1 MMTKAGEQPTITQA
15 DIDAAKLY
23 LQGIGPWK
31 LEEIGICHDDPLV
44 EAFAK
49 HRTTSLAA
57 QDQQVLALVEAARD
71 AGDVLQSA
79 ASPSNLD
86 PQYSDQIAA
95 LGERIGYGALMH
107 GASAL
112 WRKSL
117 GDLAGSEFAAGPCVS
132 TAASRLAR
140 LDDALMPFRGETLPD
155 APSLA
160 AQDLVDCETCCGNGE
175 VVTDWERYKHPHD
188 GDVGDEAVADCP
200 DCDGNGKIEVPSLA
214 AQDGLVEA
222 LERCAQIVEQWN
234 HRQNEKVD
242 DIKYIVRNAL
252 SAIKGDKS

>member
-1 MMTKAGEQPTITQA
+1 MTDGLDRCPTPWCGPKHEKYTWQGPDDLFCVICDGCQVEGPHCKNEG
-15 DIDAAKLY
+15 DAQDA
-23 LQGIGPWK
+23 WNT
-31 LEEIGICHDDPLV
+31 
-44 EAFAK
+44 
-49 HRTTSLAA
+49 RTT
-57 QDQQVLALVEAARD
+57 
-71 AGDVLQSA
+71 
-79 ASPSNLD
+79 
-86 PQYSDQIAA
+86 
-95 LGERIGYGALMH
+95 
-107 GASAL
+107 
-112 WRKSL
+112 
-117 GDLAGSEFAAGPCVS
+117 
-132 TAASRLAR
+132 
-140 LDDALMPFRGETLPD
+140 
-155 APSLA
+155 SLA

>member
-1 MMTKAGEQPTITQA
+1 MTKAGEQPTITQA

-49 HRTTSLAA
+49 HRTT
-57 QDQQVLALVEAARD
+57 
-71 AGDVLQSA
+71 
-79 ASPSNLD
+79 
-86 PQYSDQIAA
+86 
-95 LGERIGYGALMH
+95 
-107 GASAL
+107 
-112 WRKSL
+112 
-117 GDLAGSEFAAGPCVS
+117 
-132 TAASRLAR
+132 
-140 LDDALMPFRGETLPD
+140 
-155 APSLA
+155 SLA

-222 LERCAQIVEQWN
+222 VADALLSAFLAGRGSITARERNAHKPEPSME
-234 HRQNEKVD
+234 HF
-242 DIKYIVRNAL
+242 RNIAL
-252 SAIKGDKS
+252 SAIKGDKP

>member
-1 MMTKAGEQPTITQA
+1 MTKAEQPTITQA
-15 DIDAAKLY
+15 DRDAAAEVTVPNIRAINVRLGH
-23 LQGIGPWK
+23 L
-31 LEEIGICHDDPLV
+31 DDTPLV
-44 EAFAK
+44 QAFAR
-49 HRTTSLAA
+49 HRTT
-57 QDQQVLALVEAARD
+57 
-71 AGDVLQSA
+71 
-79 ASPSNLD
+79 
-86 PQYSDQIAA
+86 
-95 LGERIGYGALMH
+95 
-107 GASAL
+107 
-112 WRKSL
+112 
-117 GDLAGSEFAAGPCVS
+117 
-132 TAASRLAR
+132 
-140 LDDALMPFRGETLPD
+140 
-155 APSLA
+155 SLA

>member
-1 MMTKAGEQPTITQA
+1 MTNKAGEQPTITQA
-15 DIDAAKLY
+15 DRDAAAAYWKVSMIGSSMTQKLY
-23 LQGIGPWK
+23 KSGEFDSSLIVQ
-31 LEEIGICHDDPLV
+31 
-44 EAFAK
+44 AFAR
-49 HRTTSLAA
+49 HRTT
-57 QDQQVLALVEAARD
+57 
-71 AGDVLQSA
+71 
-79 ASPSNLD
+79 
-86 PQYSDQIAA
+86 
-95 LGERIGYGALMH
+95 
-107 GASAL
+107 
-112 WRKSL
+112 
-117 GDLAGSEFAAGPCVS
+117 
-132 TAASRLAR
+132 
-140 LDDALMPFRGETLPD
+140 
-155 APSLA
+155 SLA

>member
-1 MMTKAGEQPTITQA
+1 MTNKAGEQPTITQA

-49 HRTTSLAA
+49 HRTT
-57 QDQQVLALVEAARD
+57 
-71 AGDVLQSA
+71 
-79 ASPSNLD
+79 
-86 PQYSDQIAA
+86 
-95 LGERIGYGALMH
+95 
-107 GASAL
+107 
-112 WRKSL
+112 
-117 GDLAGSEFAAGPCVS
+117 
-132 TAASRLAR
+132 
-140 LDDALMPFRGETLPD
+140 
-155 APSLA
+155 SLA